1 VSASIT
7 GQQRAEGVIRRLPE
21 AAKAIER
28 GHREGLQRAI
38 AESWHQDCEW
48 FPLIGGVEGDTSYRG
63 HDGIV
68 QFSEDLVNSFEV
80 RYDDQ
85 EVRVIG
91 SAVVGLMTMHLRGRG
106 SGVEINTELG
116 VVYEI
121 EGDLI
126 RRGWAYDSHAAA
138 LAAAEELA
146 A

>member
-1 VSASIT
+1 
-7 GQQRAEGVIRRLPE
+7 
-21 AAKAIER
+21 
-28 GHREGLQRAI
+28 
-38 AESWHQDCEW
+38 
-48 FPLIGGVEGDTSYRG
+48 LIGGVEGDTSYRG

-91 SAVVGLMTMHLRGRG
+91 DAVIGLMSMHLRGRS

-116 VVYEI
+116 VVYQIDGE
-121 EGDLI
+121 LI

-138 LAAAEELA
+138 LAAAEALHA
-146 A
+146 